1 MTTLEPR
8 EPADHGFAMVLYY
21 ADRDRDFG
29 TRVRLFPQAPFLA
42 GFSEPEI
49 VWLSPRA
56 GSIAPGPA
64 DDRMYVADA
73 IGKEEPYAFPYLP
86 PYRGPTRAPVEPDGN
101 GHFAHLPPG
110 SRDFLAVH
118 MYGSVRRVL
127 DIFESYLGRRIEWP
141 FRQDYP
147 RLEIVPLIEWD
158 NAQSGYGYIEFGR
171 FSSAQGAIHPYGLN
185 FDVIAHEIGHTILF
199 SLIGSPASE
208 QMPLAFR
215 AFHEAC
221 ADVTALM
228 GLLHFDSVLD
238 RLLRA
243 CRGNIYTINE
253 LNRLAEISE
262 TKQIRL
268 ASNNARMWE
277 VGDEPHDLS
286 RPLTGACFD
295 IIVYFYASELRERGL
310 VPSDLWAHAFETKT
324 LGGSADEVSKAFAR
338 LYENRHF
345 AFKSALME
353 ARDLFGRCLVAAWQA
368 ISPDQLTFETFA
380 TALLDA
386 CRDISGERH
395 LDEIQDIFRWR
406 GIEASVSSLAYR

>member
-1 MTTLEPR
+1 
-8 EPADHGFAMVLYY
+8 MVLYY

-42 GFSEPEI
+42 GFAEPEV
-49 VWLSPRA
+49 VWLGSPA

-73 IGKEEPYAFPYLP
+73 IGKDEPYAFPYLP
-86 PYRGPTRAPVEPDGN
+86 PYRGPTRPPVEPDAS
-101 GHFAHLPPG
+101 GHFAHLTPG

-141 FRQDYP
+141 FRRDYP
-147 RLEIVPLIEWD
+147 RLEIIPLIDWD

-171 FSSAQGAIHPYGLN
+171 FASEEGIIHPYGLN

-199 SLIGSPASE
+199 SLLGFPATGP
-208 QMPLAFR
+208 MPLMFR

-221 ADVTALM
+221 ADTTALI

-310 VPSDLWAHAFETKT
+310 IPEGLWAQAYDTNI
-324 LGGSADEVSKAFAR
+324 LGAAADEVSEAFAR

-345 AFKSALME
+345 AFKAALIE
-353 ARDLFGRCLVAAWQA
+353 ARDLFGRCLVAAWQS
-368 ISPDQLTFETFA
+368 ISPDQLTFEAFS
-380 TALLDA
+380 TAFLGA
-386 CRDISGERH
+386 CRDIAGERH
-395 LDEIQDIFRWR
+395 LTEVREIFRWR
-406 GIEASVSSLAYR
+406 GIEASAPLPAYR

>member
-1 MTTLEPR
+1 
-8 EPADHGFAMVLYY
+8 MVLYY

-42 GFSEPEI
+42 GFTEPEV
-49 VWLSPRA
+49 VWLSPPA
-56 GSIAPGPA
+56 GSIASGPA
-64 DDRMYVADA
+64 DDRMYVVDA
-73 IGKEEPYAFPYLP
+73 INKDEPYAFPYLP
-86 PYRGPTRAPVEPDGN
+86 PYRGLARAPVEPDAS
-101 GHFAHLPPG
+101 GHFAHLPPD

-141 FRQDYP
+141 FQRDYP
-147 RLEIVPLIEWD
+147 RLEIIPLIEWD

-171 FSSAQGAIHPYGLN
+171 FSSAEGKFHAFGLN
-185 FDVIAHEIGHTILF
+185 FDVIAHEMGHTILF
-199 SLIGSPASE
+199 SLLGFPTSG

-221 ADVTALM
+221 ADVTALI

-238 RLLRA
+238 RLLRS

-268 ASNNARMWE
+268 ASNNARIWE
-277 VGDEPHDLS
+277 VGDEPHELS

-295 IIVYFYASELRERGL
+295 VIVYLYASELRERGL
-310 VPSDLWAHAFETKT
+310 IPSDLWSLAFETNKI
-324 LGGSADEVSKAFAR
+324 GAAADDVSSAFAR

-345 AFKSALME
+345 AFKAALME
-353 ARDLFGRCLVAAWQA
+353 ARDIFGRSLVAAWQTLP
-368 ISPDQLTFETFA
+368 SDQVTFEAFGA
-380 TALLDA
+380 ALLSA
-386 CRDISGERH
+386 CSGISGEQH
-395 LDEIQDIFRWR
+395 LDEIREIFRWR
-406 GIEASVSSLAYR
+406 GIEIPSPSPSFR

>member
-1 MTTLEPR
+1 
-8 EPADHGFAMVLYY
+8 MVLYY
-21 ADRDRDFG
+21 ADRDREFG
-29 TRVRLFPQAPFLA
+29 TRVRLFPQAPFLT
-42 GFSEPEI
+42 GFAEPEI
-49 VWLSPRA
+49 VWLSPPA

-64 DDRMYVADA
+64 DDRMYVVDA
-73 IGKEEPYAFPYLP
+73 IDKDEPYAFPYLP
-86 PYRGPTRAPVEPDGN
+86 PYYGPARAPVEPDEN
-101 GHFAHLPPG
+101 GHFAHFAPD
-110 SRDFLAVH
+110 SREFLAVH

-141 FRQDYP
+141 FRPDYP
-147 RLEIVPLIEWD
+147 RLEIIPLINWD

-171 FSSAQGAIHPYGLN
+171 FSLPEGVIHPYGLN
-185 FDVIAHEIGHTILF
+185 FDVIAHEIGHTIVF
-199 SLIGSPASE
+199 SLVGFPAAGP
-208 QMPLAFR
+208 MPLIFR

-221 ADVTALM
+221 ADITALI

-277 VGDEPHDLS
+277 VGTEPHDLS

-310 VPSDLWAHAFETKT
+310 IPSGLWAKAYETNT
-324 LGGSADEVSKAFAR
+324 LGTSADEVSQTFAR

-345 AFKSALME
+345 AFKAALMA
-353 ARDLFGRCLVAAWQA
+353 ARDLFGRCLVTAWQS
-368 ISPDQLTFETFA
+368 IPPDRLTFETFG
-380 TALLDA
+380 TALLDS

-395 LDEIQDIFRWR
+395 LDEIRDIFRWR
-406 GIEASVSSLAYR
+406 GIEVSVPLLSYK